1 VDVNDLD
8 TFYPEPSGHVLR
20 PIHDQTPPGARSL
33 RSAAK
38 GFAMSTLFRLVIGA
52 GLAFE
57 ALALVGV
64 FLAAA

>member
-1 VDVNDLD
+1 V
-8 TFYPEPSGHVLR
+8 TTRFRAPH
-20 PIHDQTPPGARSL
+20 AL
-33 RSAAK
+33 RSADK
-38 GFAMSTLFRLVIGA
+38 GFVMPALFRLVIGA

>member
-1 VDVNDLD
+1 VDVNHLD
-8 TFYPEPSGHVLR
+8 TFSLEPSGHVSR
-20 PIHDQTPPGARSL
+20 PNRENILPGATSPRP
-33 RSAAK
+33 AAK
-38 GFAMSTLFRLVIGA
+38 EFAMSALFRLVIGA